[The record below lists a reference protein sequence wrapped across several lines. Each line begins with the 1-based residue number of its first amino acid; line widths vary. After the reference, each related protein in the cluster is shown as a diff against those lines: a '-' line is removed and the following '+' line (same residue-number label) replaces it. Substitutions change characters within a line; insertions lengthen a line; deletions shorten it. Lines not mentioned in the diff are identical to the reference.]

1 MDNIFTGPETPS
13 LFAEWAGREIAKMA
27 GKDIDK
33 ARKMLQAMSGVVER
47 ECGK

>member
-1 MDNIFTGPETPS
+1 MDNLFTGPETPS

-27 GKDIDK
+27 GNDK
-33 ARKMLQAMSGVVER
+33 AKAWRLVFAISRAAMR